1 MRASS
6 PRSRLSSLSLA
17 FALASSLVLGGCGA
31 GLITGIA
38 STGGGNG
45 GATPPPELSVP
56 ADLTL
61 PLRPDAGK
69 THTVVVTNARLGA
82 SANLLVRLAA
92 AGVVVDQ
99 PQPTAAVQGDGT
111 AITFAVDTAPIVAAA
126 GVAAD
131 LPAELS
137 VWSEGRKVGSSAP
150 VLLVRPPRAS
160 LQLPAGATERFLS
173 PLGEQVVLRVDGLRS
188 VDPGA
193 VDVLVDT
200 PDPARGGF
208 VSVQRLAAQVTL
220 ATAEDGTPTVA
231 AVVPGNAFPGPVQ
244 LRVRDRLAGT
254 SEPVTNAWYRPDIAL
269 ALPGQGPT
277 TGGSLVTLIGTAL
290 VPHDFV
296 GGVSPAPFD
305 FGAVRLTFEKGGRV
319 TELPPD
325 DLRAAS
331 SGADRLVFT
340 MPPSPDGRPG
350 QVDIVLHVDLGATEA
365 RVVASREF
373 LFANPDPFFGP
384 RGAVLDRL
392 PVAVAAIPL
401 DGAVVGGGANSAAP
415 DIAALTEQGGV
426 GFLQLLLA
434 QQNGMFQ
441 RFAAP
446 VRIGDPEVAAER
458 QPRDLGVGDFDGDG
472 VPDLFVVNAGAGIA
486 VHHLVLGQAAPLP
499 PLGAVHRCTAPA
511 GSWRVH
517 VARCDGDLLP
527 DLVLVPGPG
536 AAPTQRP
543 HVLLAR
549 PTAVGAPAFTA
560 PAPIDVRAMAY
571 EASELADVDGDGF
584 VDFVVVSGTAG
595 QLDVAYG
602 LGDGSFGTGVTLDFE
617 VPTYTRD
624 PVSPAAGLHAC
635 ADGALQ
641 SLALVLA
648 GRPGDLGGGPT
659 PPTITVLRQT
669 AARQFAAPSAQD
681 TYSPPTEPI
690 GRSLAADLDGVPP
703 IELLVAMRDEPQ
715 LLSLGLLR
723 ISSSGVE
730 PILEAIE
737 GGAESPKQIR
747 AALFGTAF
755 PATAT
760 AGEAKAVFLVHE
772 TEVDSVREK
781 RLSTR
786 LVAAAA
792 ETPVLLL
799 LPPDA
804 GARIE
809 DPVQGLVGGDFHAI
823 SVAGGGAVRDLAVAR
838 PADPAANLD
847 EAILLVAN
855 DGFGGFPRRGQS
867 MVHPGM
873 LGASLTLLPSPNGA
887 VDGLLFA
894 DAASRIGCWRHDEG
908 GAEEQAPTSL
918 TTPLRLVG
926 GEPELAAA
934 ALLPSSRFAGA
945 DVAGDGVLDMTALL
959 HFDVGSGTVA
969 RLALLRGVA
978 NAAVEQFPF
987 HLPSELVPVP
997 ANASGFVLGD
1007 FAAAGAGAAATLELA
1022 LAVPFAGAS
1031 GLDGNHVRFYR
1042 RSAGPTP
1049 ADDRFVPAA
1058 VAAGPQVLL
1067 AGSNPTELA
1076 AADFDRDGR
1085 VDLLVACRGDTS
1097 LRLFR
1102 NTSAVGSDGAVA
1114 VGDFAEALGS
1124 PLPAAVGVP
1133 TRVLLADV
1141 NGAGSDAVGAAVED
1155 IAGSGERS
1163 TSVARDLGTGAG
1175 EFTGPRFA
1183 SPQRLGDRDSHLSL
1197 DVGDW
1202 NRDGVPDLF
1211 LGWATSGDADINLRV
1226 LFGGTR

>member
-1 MRASS
+1 MLAA
-6 PRSRLSSLSLA
+6 SLA
-17 FALASSLVLGGCGA
+17 SCLVLGGCGA

-38 STGGGNG
+38 SSGGGGNG
-45 GATPPPELSVP
+45 NGAPAPELSVP

-61 PLRPDAGK
+61 PLRPDAGT

-82 SANLLVRLAA
+82 STNLLVRLSA
-92 AGVVVDQ
+92 AGIAVDQ

-111 AITFAVDTAPIVAAA
+111 AVTFTLATAPIVAAA

-131 LPAELS
+131 VPALLS
-137 VWSEGRKVGSSAP
+137 VWSEGRQVGSPAP

-160 LQLPAGATERFLS
+160 LVLPDGGSERFLS

-188 VDPGA
+188 IDAGA
-193 VDVLVDT
+193 IDVLVDT
-200 PDPARGGF
+200 PDPARAGL
-208 VSVQRLAAQVTL
+208 VTVQRLAAQVTL

-277 TGGSLVTLIGTAL
+277 TGGSLVTLIGSAL
-290 VPHDFV
+290 VPHDFAS
-296 GGVSPAPFD
+296 GVAPAPFD
-305 FGAVRLTFEKGGRV
+305 FGAVRLSFEKGGRI
-319 TELPPD
+319 TELAPD
-325 DLRAAS
+325 DLRPEA

-350 QVDIVLHVDLGATEA
+350 QVDIVLHVDLGDTEA

-392 PVAVAAIPL
+392 PVAVATIRL
-401 DGAVVGGGANSAAP
+401 DGASVGGATNSDAP
-415 DIAALTEQGGV
+415 DIAALTEQAGV

-446 VRIGDPEVAAER
+446 RRIGDPEVAEER
-458 QPRDLGVGDFDGDG
+458 EPRDLGVGDFDGDG
-472 VPDLFVVNAGAGIA
+472 VPDLFVVNAGASAA

-499 PLGAVHRCTAPA
+499 PLGTVHRIAAPG

-527 DLVLVPGPG
+527 DVVLVPGPG
-536 AAPTQRP
+536 ADPAQRP

-549 PTAVGAPAFTA
+549 PTAVGAPAFA
-560 PAPIDVRAMAY
+560 PAQAIAVRAMAC
-571 EASELADVDGDGF
+571 EASELADLDGDGF
-584 VDFVVVSGTAG
+584 VDFAVVSGTAG
-595 QLDVAYG
+595 QIDVAYG
-602 LGDGSFGTGVTLDFE
+602 NGDGTFGIGVALDFE
-617 VPTYTRD
+617 VPTYIRD

-635 ADGALQ
+635 ADGSLQ

-648 GRPGDLGGGPT
+648 GRPGDLGAGPT
-659 PPTITVLRQT
+659 QPTIAVLRQ
-669 AARQFAAPSAQD
+669 ASARQFAAPVVQD

-690 GRSLAADLDGVPP
+690 GRSLAADLDGTPP

-723 ISSSGVE
+723 IGANGVE

-755 PATAT
+755 PATAS
-760 AGEAKAVFLVHE
+760 ADEAKAVFLVHE
-772 TEVDSVREK
+772 TDVDGVREK

-786 LVAAAA
+786 LVAASG
-792 ETPVLLL
+792 TSPVLVL

-804 GARIE
+804 GARMAF
-809 DPVQGLVGGDFHAI
+809 PVQGLVGGDFHAI
-823 SVAGGGAVRDLAVAR
+823 SVAGGGAVRDLALAR
-838 PADPAANLD
+838 PADPVAGED
-847 EAILLVAN
+847 EGIVLVAN
-855 DGFGGFPRRGQS
+855 DGFGGFPRLGNT
-867 MVHPGM
+867 MVHAGL
-873 LGASLTLLPSPNGA
+873 LGPTLTLLPSPDGV

-894 DAASRIGCWRHDEG
+894 DAASRLCLWRHQENG
-908 GAEEQAPTSL
+908 PAQQAPDAVTA
-918 TTPLRLVG
+918 PLRLVG
-926 GEPELAAA
+926 AEAELASATLTA
-934 ALLPSSRFAGA
+934 TTRLAVADVDGDARLDLVALLRFQVGA
-945 DVAGDGVLDMTALL
+945 DQ
-959 HFDVGSGTVA
+959 VA
-969 RLALLRGVA
+969 RLALLRGKANVA
-978 NAAVEQFPF
+978 AGEFPF
-987 HLPSELVPVP
+987 HEPTALTAVP
-997 ANASGFVLGD
+997 ASASGFVLGD
-1007 FAAAGAGAAATLELA
+1007 FAASGGPTASLELA
-1022 LAVPFAGAS
+1022 LAVPFAGLA
-1031 GLDGNHVRFYR
+1031 GVDGNHVRFYR
-1042 RSAGPTP
+1042 CSPGANP

-1058 VAAGPQVLL
+1058 VAGGPQVLL

-1085 VDLLVACRGDTS
+1085 VDLLVACRGDSS

-1102 NTSAVGSDGAVA
+1102 NTSAVGQGVEVV
-1114 VGDFAEALGS
+1114 VGEFSEALVS
-1124 PLPAAVGVP
+1124 PLPAAVGTP
-1133 TRVLLADV
+1133 TRLSLADV
-1141 NGAGSDAVGAAVED
+1141 NGDGNDDVVAVVEFTS
-1155 IAGSGERS
+1155 GSGVRS
-1163 TSVARDLGTGAG
+1163 TSVASYLGSGAG
-1175 EFTGPRFA
+1175 EFSGPRFV
-1183 SPQRLGDRDSHLSL
+1183 SPQRLGDRDSRLQL

-1211 LGWATSGDADINLRV
+1211 LGWGTSGPADINLRV

>member
-1 MRASS
+1 MPAFS
-6 PRSRLSSLSLA
+6 PRSWLPSSLAVSLA
-17 FALASSLVLGGCGA
+17 SCFVLGGCGA

-45 GATPPPELSVP
+45 GAAPPPELSVP

-220 ATAEDGTPTVA
+220 ATADDGTPTVA

-290 VPHDFV
+290 VPHDFTT
-296 GGVSPAPFD
+296 GTSPAPFD

-392 PVAVAAIPL
+392 PVAVAAIRL
-401 DGAVVGGGANSAAP
+401 DGAVVGGGVNSAAP

-458 QPRDLGVGDFDGDG
+458 LPRDLGVGDFDGDG

-527 DLVLVPGPG
+527 DLVLVPGPA

-560 PAPIDVRAMAY
+560 PQPIDVRAMAY
-571 EASELADVDGDGF
+571 EASELADLDGDGF

-648 GRPGDLGGGPT
+648 GRPGDLGSGPT
-659 PPTITVLRQT
+659 QPTITVLRQT

-723 ISSSGVE
+723 IRSSGVE

-772 TEVDSVREK
+772 TEVDGVREK

-786 LVAAAA
+786 LVAASGA
-792 ETPVLLL
+792 TPLLLL

-804 GARIE
+804 GERMTF
-809 DPVQGLVGGDFHAI
+809 PVQGLVGGDFHAI
-823 SVAGGGAVRDLAVAR
+823 SVAGAGAVRDLALAR
-838 PADPAANLD
+838 PADARTGSN
-847 EAILLVAN
+847 EAIVLVAN
-855 DGFGGFPRRGQS
+855 DGFGGFPRLGKA

-873 LGASLTLLPSPNGA
+873 LGASLTRLPAAEGA
-887 VDGLLFA
+887 IDGLLFA
-894 DAASRIGCWRHDEG
+894 DVQARLGWWRHRENGPDQQDPD
-908 GAEEQAPTSL
+908 ALTASL
-918 TTPLRLVG
+918 GLVG
-926 GEPELAAA
+926 GDPELAAA
-934 ALLPSSRFAGA
+934 PLSSSSRLAVADVDGDGRLDLVALLRFQVGAGQI
-945 DVAGDGVLDMTALL
+945 
-959 HFDVGSGTVA
+959 A
-969 RLALLRGVA
+969 RLALLRGKAEPVA
-978 NAAVEQFPF
+978 GEFPF
-987 HLPSELVPVP
+987 HEPTALTVVP
-997 ANASGFVLGD
+997 ASAASFVLGD
-1007 FAAAGAGAAATLELA
+1007 FAAAGAGVVPALELA
-1022 LAVPFAGAS
+1022 LAVPTPGAS
-1031 GLDGNHVRFYR
+1031 GLDGNHVLFYR
-1042 RSAGPTP
+1042 RSAGASP
-1049 ADDRFVPAA
+1049 ADDRFVAA
-1058 VAAGPQVLL
+1058 AASGGPQVLL
-1067 AGSNPTELA
+1067 AGSNPTEVA

-1085 VDLLVACRGDTS
+1085 VDLLVASRGDAS

-1102 NTSAVGSDGAVA
+1102 NTSAIGADGEVV
-1114 VGDFAEALGS
+1114 VGDFVEALGS
-1124 PLPAAVGVP
+1124 PSPLAVGLP
-1133 TRVLLADV
+1133 TRLQLADV
-1141 NGAGSDAVGAAVED
+1141 NGDGNEDVVVAVEFT
-1155 IAGSGERS
+1155 AGSGARS
-1163 TSVARDLGTGAG
+1163 TAVASYLGAGAG
-1175 EFTGPRFA
+1175 EFLGPRFV
-1183 SPQRLGDRDSHLSL
+1183 SPQRLGNRDSHLAV

-1211 LGWATSGDADINLRV
+1211 LGWGTSGVNDINLRV